1 VLEGLGG
8 KVGFEVAVGRNGV
21 VHVDAGS
28 VKMTLAIGRA
38 VQKVDREGLGE
49 EAQKKLVGDIL
60 KGV

>member
-1 VLEGLGG
+1 
-8 KVGFEVAVGRNGV
+8 VGRNGI

-38 VQKVDREGLGE
+38 LQRVDREGLGE
-49 EAQKKLVGDIL
+49 DAQKRLVAEIL